1 MNEPDSAG
9 YHATRDAQHQPV
21 WGKWQRAGA
30 SFDLFFGAS
39 DVLRENPNVF
49 DTTFGA
55 DDALWREHIREKR
68 SLLQLAHNL

>member
-1 MNEPDSAG
+1 
-9 YHATRDAQHQPV
+9 V

-39 DVLRENPNVF
+39 DVPRENPNVF